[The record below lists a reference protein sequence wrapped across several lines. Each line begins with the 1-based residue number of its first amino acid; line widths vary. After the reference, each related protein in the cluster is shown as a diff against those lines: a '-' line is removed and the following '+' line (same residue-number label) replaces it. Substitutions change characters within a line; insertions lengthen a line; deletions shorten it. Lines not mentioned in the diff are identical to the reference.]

1 MRISLR
7 AIAFAMLFIILYT
20 GFQGGRY
27 FLSNRIQEIGLLFV
41 LMLFVSGAVLSAL
54 LVKQADLRWSW
65 WVGSTFIFLIYTFVL
80 PAQRFSAN
88 TGVSIVPSLLA
99 SREFLMA
106 MLCPSLYFLYR
117 LGFKVE
123 DIEKVFVLTLVALV
137 LSYVFHYKRMNLE
150 EAFFSSDPAIAGL
163 VTFDPW
169 RGYRLKTPSFAFYLL
184 TILAP
189 IFVFISKKL
198 PAKIA
203 WIGLFGLL
211 IYIWMLVSQRS
222 ALATLIAAVFAYH
235 LFFSKKSHL
244 ALFFTALPFGIFL
257 IFIGV
262 NEAIDH
268 LSKLDPETDGVRYKS
283 GTIALQSFLNT
294 PFFGFGQQS
303 NSTLTEQTI
312 FWYKFYSADLGL
324 VGILFKYGAIGAS
337 VYMAFSY
344 YLIRRMIITNW
355 MIRRRYGKI
364 NLTIFSLLIVYIAF
378 TLNIMLTPVFTY
390 IPGITAAAFGIA
402 LTSIWRHK
410 LMTDQVST

>member
-7 AIAFAMLFIILYT
+7 AIAFVMLFVILYT

-27 FLSNRIQEIGLLFV
+27 FLSNRIQEIGLLFA
-41 LMLFVSGAVLSAL
+41 LTLFVSGAVLSAL
-54 LVKQADLRWSW
+54 LVKQANLRWSW
-65 WVGSTFIFLIYTFVL
+65 WVGATLIFLIYTVIL

-88 TGVSIVPSLLA
+88 TGVSIVPSLFA

-106 MLCPSLYFLYR
+106 MLCPALYFLYR
-117 LGFKVE
+117 LGFSVE
-123 DIEKVFVLTLVALV
+123 DIEKVFIATLVALI
-137 LSYVFHYKRMNLE
+137 LSYVFHYKRMDLE
-150 EAFFSSDPAIAGL
+150 AAYFSSDHAIAGL

-169 RGYRLKTPSFAFYLL
+169 RGYRLKTPSVAFYLL
-184 TILAP
+184 TILTP
-189 IFVFISKKL
+189 IFVFISKEWFGKL
-198 PAKIA
+198 L
-203 WIGLFGLL
+203 WLGMFFLL
-211 IYIWMLVSQRS
+211 IYIWVLVSHRS

-244 ALFFTALPFGIFL
+244 ALFFTALPFGIFA
-257 IFIGV
+257 IVIGV

-283 GTIALQSFLNT
+283 GAIALQSFLNT

-312 FWYKFYSADLGL
+312 FWYKFYSSDLGI
-324 VGILFKYGAIGAS
+324 VGILFKYGVIGAS
-337 VYMAFSY
+337 VYTVFSY

-355 MIRRRYGKI
+355 MIRRRYGKF
-364 NLTIFSLLIVYIAF
+364 NPTIFSLLIVYLAF
-378 TLNIMLTPVFTY
+378 TINIMLFSIFTY
-390 IPGITAAAFGIA
+390 ISGITAAAFGIA

-410 LMTDQVST
+410 LMADQSQT